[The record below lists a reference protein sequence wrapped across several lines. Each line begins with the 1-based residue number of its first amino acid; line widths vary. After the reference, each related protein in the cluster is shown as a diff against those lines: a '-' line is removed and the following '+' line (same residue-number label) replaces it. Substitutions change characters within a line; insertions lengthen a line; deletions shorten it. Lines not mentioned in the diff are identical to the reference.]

1 MGVVLVKN
9 NKGGVGKSWIAL
21 QLAAYKAFQNEK
33 VLLLTSDSQNN
44 VLNYSGIKIEDT
56 NKKGLEDMLEGKN
69 YELTKLRPNL
79 FFLHLQDYKV
89 KGNLDEKFK
98 KQINNLK
105 KEFDHIIIDGSPVM
119 NLDNVFVDVA
129 EHIIVP
135 TFLDSVT
142 TNSILNL
149 LKKTDISKIRAVIP
163 NRVGRT
169 KIEKDF
175 YTFLKNKLT
184 RSGVF
189 LSIPIN
195 QSSIIL
201 KLIENGTLLWER
213 RSQKLD
219 DIKNVFIK
227 VWGEIEDEY
236 R

>member
-33 VLLLTSDSQNN
+33 VLILTSDSQNN
-44 VLNYSGIKIEDT
+44 ILNYSGIKIKDT
-56 NKKGLEDMLEGKN
+56 NKKGLEDLLEGKN

-98 KQINNLK
+98 KQINILK
-105 KEFDHIIIDGSPVM
+105 KEFKHIIIDGSPVM

-142 TNSILNL
+142 TNSILSL

-175 YTFLKNKLT
+175 YTFLKEKLN

-189 LSIPIN
+189 LSIPIK
-195 QSSIIL
+195 QSSLIL
-201 KLIENGTLLWER
+201 NLIEKGTLLWER
-213 RSQKLD
+213 RAQELEQ
-219 DIKNVFIK
+219 IKNVFIK
-227 VWGEIEDEY
+227 VWGEIEDE
-236 R
+236 

>member
-33 VLLLTSDSQNN
+33 VLILTSDSQNN
-44 VLNYSGIKIEDT
+44 ILNYSGIKIKDT
-56 NKKGLEDMLEGKN
+56 NKKGLEDLLEGKN
-69 YELTKLRPNL
+69 YKLTKLRPNL

-98 KQINNLK
+98 KQINILK
-105 KEFDHIIIDGSPVM
+105 KEFKHIIIDGSPVM

-175 YTFLKNKLT
+175 YTFLKEKLN

-189 LSIPIN
+189 LSIPIK
-195 QSSIIL
+195 QSSLIL
-201 KLIENGTLLWER
+201 NLIEKGTLLWER
-213 RSQKLD
+213 RAQELEQ
-219 DIKNVFIK
+219 IKNVFIK
-227 VWGEIEDEY
+227 VWGEIEDE
-236 R
+236 

>member
-56 NKKGLEDMLEGKN
+56 NKKGLEDMLEGKK

-105 KEFDHIIIDGSPVM
+105 KEFKHIIIDGSPVM

-142 TNSILNL
+142 
-149 LKKTDISKIRAVIP
+149 
-163 NRVGRT
+163 
-169 KIEKDF
+169 
-175 YTFLKNKLT
+175 KN
-184 RSGVF
+184 
-189 LSIPIN
+189 
-195 QSSIIL
+195 
-201 KLIENGTLLWER
+201 
-213 RSQKLD
+213 
-219 DIKNVFIK
+219 
-227 VWGEIEDEY
+227 
-236 R
+236 

>member
-56 NKKGLEDMLEGKN
+56 NKKGLEDLLEGKN

-105 KEFDHIIIDGSPVM
+105 KEFKHIIIDGSPVM

-169 KIEKDF
+169 AIEKNF
-175 YTFLKNKLT
+175 YSFLKEKLN

-189 LSIPIN
+189 LSIPIK

-201 KLIENGTLLWER
+201 NLIEKGTLLWER
-213 RSQKLD
+213 RAQELEQ
-219 DIKNVFIK
+219 IKNVFIK
-227 VWGEIEDEY
+227 VWGEIEDE
-236 R
+236 

>member
-33 VLLLTSDSQNN
+33 VLILTSDSQNN
-44 VLNYSGIKIEDT
+44 ILNYSGIKIKDT
-56 NKKGLEDMLEGKN
+56 NKKGLEDLLEGKN

-98 KQINNLK
+98 KQINILK
-105 KEFDHIIIDGSPVM
+105 KEFKHIIIDGSPVM

-163 NRVGRT
+163 KRVGRT

-175 YTFLKNKLT
+175 YTFLKEKLN

-189 LSIPIN
+189 LSIPIK
-195 QSSIIL
+195 QSSLIL
-201 KLIENGTLLWER
+201 NLIEKGTLLWER
-213 RSQKLD
+213 RAQELEQ
-219 DIKNVFIK
+219 IKNVFIK
-227 VWGEIEDEY
+227 VWGEIEDE
-236 R
+236 

>member
-33 VLLLTSDSQNN
+33 VLILTSDSQNN

-105 KEFDHIIIDGSPVM
+105 KEFKHIIIDGSPVM

-219 DIKNVFIK
+219 EIKNVFVK
-227 VWGEIEDEY
+227 VWREIEDE
-236 R
+236 

>member
-119 NLDNVFVDVA
+119 DLDRIFVDIA

-227 VWGEIEDEY
+227 VWGEIEDE
-236 R
+236 

>member
-33 VLLLTSDSQNN
+33 VLILTSDSQNN
-44 VLNYSGIKIEDT
+44 ILNYSGIKIKDT
-56 NKKGLEDMLEGKN
+56 NKKGLEDLLEGKN

-105 KEFDHIIIDGSPVM
+105 KEFKHIVIDGSPVM

-175 YTFLKNKLT
+175 YAFLKEKLN

-189 LSIPIN
+189 LSIPIK
-195 QSSIIL
+195 QSSLIL
-201 KLIENGTLLWER
+201 NLIEKGTLLWER
-213 RSQKLD
+213 RAQELEQ
-219 DIKNVFIK
+219 IKNVFIK
-227 VWGEIEDEY
+227 VWGEIEDE
-236 R
+236 

>member
-98 KQINNLK
+98 KQISILK
-105 KEFDHIIIDGSPVM
+105 KEFKHIIIDGSPVM

-219 DIKNVFIK
+219 EIKNVF
-227 VWGEIEDEY
+227 VTVCREIEDA
-236 R
+236 

>member
-44 VLNYSGIKIEDT
+44 VLNYSGIKIEAT
-56 NKKGLEDMLEGKN
+56 NKKGLEDLLEGKN

-98 KQINNLK
+98 KQISILK
-105 KEFDHIIIDGSPVM
+105 KEFKHIIIDGSPVM

-213 RSQKLD
+213 RSQKLNE
-219 DIKNVFIK
+219 IKNVFVK
-227 VWGEIEDEY
+227 VWREIEDE
-236 R
+236 

>member
-44 VLNYSGIKIEDT
+44 VLNYSGIKIKDT

-169 KIEKDF
+169 AIEKNF
-175 YTFLKNKLT
+175 YTFLKDKLT

-195 QSSIIL
+195 QSAIIL

-219 DIKNVFIK
+219 DIKNVFVK
-227 VWGEIEDEY
+227 VWREIEDE
-236 R
+236 

>member
-33 VLLLTSDSQNN
+33 VLILTSDSQNN
-44 VLNYSGIKIEDT
+44 ILNYSGIKIKDT
-56 NKKGLEDMLEGKN
+56 NKKGLEDLLEGKN

-105 KEFDHIIIDGSPVM
+105 KEFKHIIIDGSPVM

-219 DIKNVFIK
+219 DIKNVFVK
-227 VWGEIEDEY
+227 VWREIEDE
-236 R
+236 

>member
-56 NKKGLEDMLEGKN
+56 NKKGLEDMLEGKK

-105 KEFDHIIIDGSPVM
+105 KEFKHIIIDGSPVM

-163 NRVGRT
+163 NRVGRIA
-169 KIEKDF
+169 IEKNF
-175 YTFLKNKLT
+175 YTFLKDKLT

-195 QSSIIL
+195 QSAIIL

-227 VWGEIEDEY
+227 VWGEIEDE
-236 R
+236 

>member
-56 NKKGLEDMLEGKN
+56 NKKGLEDLLEGKN

-169 KIEKDF
+169 AIEKNF
-175 YTFLKNKLT
+175 YTFLKDKLT

-195 QSSIIL
+195 QSAIIL

-227 VWGEIEDEY
+227 VWGEIEDE
-236 R
+236 

>member
-44 VLNYSGIKIEDT
+44 VLNYSGIKIKDT

-169 KIEKDF
+169 AIEKNF
-175 YTFLKNKLT
+175 YTFLKDKLT

-195 QSSIIL
+195 QSAIIL

-219 DIKNVFIK
+219 DIKNVFIE
-227 VWGEIEDEY
+227 VWGEIEDE
-236 R
+236 

>member
-79 FFLHLQDYKV
+79 FFLHLQNYKV

-98 KQINNLK
+98 KQISILK
-105 KEFDHIIIDGSPVM
+105 KEFKHIIIDGSPVM

-227 VWGEIEDEY
+227 VWGEIEDE
-236 R
+236 

>member
-105 KEFDHIIIDGSPVM
+105 KEFKHIIIDGSPVM

-142 TNSILNL
+142 TSSILNL
-149 LKKTDISKIRAVIP
+149 LKKTDISKIRAIIP

-169 KIEKDF
+169 KIEKNF
-175 YTFLKNKLT
+175 YTFLKEKLN

-195 QSSIIL
+195 QSAIIL
-201 KLIENGTLLWER
+201 NLIEKGSLLWER

-219 DIKNVFIK
+219 EIKNVFIK
-227 VWGEIEDEY
+227 VWGEIEDE
-236 R
+236 

>member
-44 VLNYSGIKIEDT
+44 ILNYSGIKIKDT

-98 KQINNLK
+98 KQISILK
-105 KEFDHIIIDGSPVM
+105 KEFKHIIIDGSPVM

-219 DIKNVFIK
+219 EIKNVFVK
-227 VWGEIEDEY
+227 VWREIEDE
-236 R
+236 

>member
-33 VLLLTSDSQNN
+33 VLILTSDSQNN
-44 VLNYSGIKIEDT
+44 ILNYSGINIQDT
-56 NKKGLEDMLEGKN
+56 TKKGLEDMLEGKN
-69 YELTKLRPNL
+69 YNLTKLRPNL
-79 FFLHLQDYKV
+79 FFLHLQGYKI

-105 KEFDHIIIDGSPVM
+105 REFDHIIIDGSPVM
-119 NLDNVFVDVA
+119 DLDTVFVDIA

-142 TNSILNL
+142 TSSILNL

-169 KIEKDF
+169 RVEKNF
-175 YTFLKNKLT
+175 YSFLKEKLN

-201 KLIENGTLLWER
+201 KLIEKGTLLWES
-213 RSQKLD
+213 RSKKLD
-219 DIKNVFIK
+219 DIKNIFIK
-227 VWGEIEDEY
+227 IWREIEDE
-236 R
+236 

>member
-33 VLLLTSDSQNN
+33 VLIFTSDSQNN
-44 VLNYSGIKIEDT
+44 ILNYSGIKIKDT
-56 NKKGLEDMLEGKN
+56 NKKGLEDLLEGKN

-105 KEFDHIIIDGSPVM
+105 KEFKHIIIDGSPVM

-169 KIEKDF
+169 AIEKNF
-175 YTFLKNKLT
+175 YSFLKEKLN

-189 LSIPIN
+189 LSIPIK

-201 KLIENGTLLWER
+201 NLIEKGTLLWER
-213 RSQKLD
+213 RAQELEQ
-219 DIKNVFIK
+219 IKNVFIK
-227 VWGEIEDEY
+227 VWGEIEDE
-236 R
+236 

>member
-21 QLAAYKAFQNEK
+21 QLAAYKAFQDEK
-33 VLLLTSDSQNN
+33 VLILTSDSQNN
-44 VLNYSGIKIEDT
+44 ILNYSGIKIKDT
-56 NKKGLEDMLEGKN
+56 NKKGLEDLLEGKN

-105 KEFDHIIIDGSPVM
+105 KEFKHIIIDGSPVM

-169 KIEKDF
+169 AIEKNF
-175 YTFLKNKLT
+175 YSFLKEKLN

-189 LSIPIN
+189 LSIPIK

-201 KLIENGTLLWER
+201 NLIEKGTLLWER
-213 RSQKLD
+213 RAQELEQ
-219 DIKNVFIK
+219 IKNVFIK
-227 VWGEIEDEY
+227 VWGEIEDE
-236 R
+236 

>member
-33 VLLLTSDSQNN
+33 VLILTSDSQNN
-44 VLNYSGIKIEDT
+44 ILNYSGIKIKDT
-56 NKKGLEDMLEGKN
+56 NKKGLEDLLEGKN

-98 KQINNLK
+98 KQISILK
-105 KEFDHIIIDGSPVM
+105 KEFKHIIIDGSPVM

-169 KIEKDF
+169 AIEKNF
-175 YTFLKNKLT
+175 YTFLKDKLT
-184 RSGVF
+184 RSGIF
-189 LSIPIN
+189 LSVPIA

-201 KLIENGTLLWER
+201 KLIEKGTLLWER
-213 RSQKLD
+213 KSKKLD
-219 DIKNVFIK
+219 DIKNIFIK
-227 VWGEIEDEY
+227 VWGEIEDE
-236 R
+236 

>member
-33 VLLLTSDSQNN
+33 VLILTSDSQNN
-44 VLNYSGIKIEDT
+44 ILNYSGIKIKDT
-56 NKKGLEDMLEGKN
+56 NKKGLEDLLEGKN

-105 KEFDHIIIDGSPVM
+105 KEFKHIIIDGSPVM

-169 KIEKDF
+169 AIEKNF
-175 YTFLKNKLT
+175 YSFLKEKLN

-189 LSIPIN
+189 LSIPIK
-195 QSSIIL
+195 QSSLIL
-201 KLIENGTLLWER
+201 NLIEKGTLLWER
-213 RSQKLD
+213 RAQELEQ
-219 DIKNVFIK
+219 IKNVFIK
-227 VWGEIEDEY
+227 VWGEIEDE
-236 R
+236 

>member
-33 VLLLTSDSQNN
+33 VLILTSDSQNN
-44 VLNYSGIKIEDT
+44 ILNYSGIKIKDT
-56 NKKGLEDMLEGKN
+56 NKKGLEDLLEGKN

-105 KEFDHIIIDGSPVM
+105 KEFKHIIIDGSPVM

-169 KIEKDF
+169 AIEKNF
-175 YTFLKNKLT
+175 YTFLKDKLT
-184 RSGVF
+184 RSGIF
-189 LSIPIN
+189 LSVPIA

-201 KLIENGTLLWER
+201 KLIEKGTLLWER
-213 RSQKLD
+213 KSKKLD
-219 DIKNVFIK
+219 DIKNIFIK
-227 VWGEIEDEY
+227 VWGEIEDE
-236 R
+236 

>member
-33 VLLLTSDSQNN
+33 VLILTSDSQNN
-44 VLNYSGIKIEDT
+44 ILNYSGIKIKDT
-56 NKKGLEDMLEGKN
+56 NKKGLEDLLEGKN

-89 KGNLDEKFK
+89 KGNLDEKVK

-105 KEFDHIIIDGSPVM
+105 KEFKHIVIDGSPVM

-175 YTFLKNKLT
+175 YTFLKEKLN

-189 LSIPIN
+189 LSIPIK
-195 QSSIIL
+195 QSSLIL
-201 KLIENGTLLWER
+201 NLIEKGTLLWER
-213 RSQKLD
+213 RAQELEQ
-219 DIKNVFIK
+219 IKNVFIK
-227 VWGEIEDEY
+227 VWGEIEDE
-236 R
+236 

>member
-44 VLNYSGIKIEDT
+44 VLNYSGIKIKDT

-105 KEFDHIIIDGSPVM
+105 KEFKHIIIDGSPVM

-169 KIEKDF
+169 AIEKNF
-175 YTFLKNKLT
+175 YTFLKDKLT

-227 VWGEIEDEY
+227 VWGEIEDE
-236 R
+236 

>member
-33 VLLLTSDSQNN
+33 VLILTSDSQNN
-44 VLNYSGIKIEDT
+44 ILNYSGIKIKDT
-56 NKKGLEDMLEGKN
+56 NKKGLEDLLEGKN

-98 KQINNLK
+98 KQISILK
-105 KEFDHIIIDGSPVM
+105 KEFKHIIIDGSPVM

-201 KLIENGTLLWER
+201 RLIENGTLLWER

-219 DIKNVFIK
+219 EIKNVFVK
-227 VWGEIEDEY
+227 VWREIEDE
-236 R
+236 

>member
-56 NKKGLEDMLEGKN
+56 NKKGLEDLLEGKN

-98 KQINNLK
+98 KQISILK
-105 KEFDHIIIDGSPVM
+105 KEFKHIIIDGSPVM

-201 KLIENGTLLWER
+201 RLIENGTLLWER

-219 DIKNVFIK
+219 EIKNVFVK
-227 VWGEIEDEY
+227 VWREIEDE
-236 R
+236 

>member
-44 VLNYSGIKIEDT
+44 VLNYSGIKIKDT

-98 KQINNLK
+98 KQINILK
-105 KEFDHIIIDGSPVM
+105 KEFKHIIIDGSPVM

-175 YTFLKNKLT
+175 YTFLKEKLN

-189 LSIPIN
+189 LSIPIK
-195 QSSIIL
+195 QSSLIL
-201 KLIENGTLLWER
+201 NLIEKGTLLWER
-213 RSQKLD
+213 RAQELEQ
-219 DIKNVFIK
+219 IKNVFIK
-227 VWGEIEDEY
+227 VWGEIEDE
-236 R
+236 

>member
-44 VLNYSGIKIEDT
+44 VLNYSGIKIKDT

-98 KQINNLK
+98 KQISILK
-105 KEFDHIIIDGSPVM
+105 KEFKHIIIDGSPVM

-219 DIKNVFIK
+219 EIKNVFVK
-227 VWGEIEDEY
+227 VWREIEDE
-236 R
+236 

>member
-33 VLLLTSDSQNN
+33 VLILTSDSQNN
-44 VLNYSGIKIEDT
+44 ILNYSGIKIKDT
-56 NKKGLEDMLEGKN
+56 NKKGLEDLLEGKN

-98 KQINNLK
+98 KQISILK
-105 KEFDHIIIDGSPVM
+105 KEFKHIIIDGSPVM

-142 TNSILNL
+142 TNCILNL
-149 LKKTDISKIRAVIP
+149 LKKTDIRAVIP

-169 KIEKDF
+169 AIEKNF
-175 YTFLKNKLT
+175 YTFLKDKLT
-184 RSGVF
+184 RSGIF
-189 LSIPIN
+189 LSVPIA

-201 KLIENGTLLWER
+201 KLIEKGTLLWER
-213 RSQKLD
+213 KSKKLD
-219 DIKNVFIK
+219 DIKNIFIK
-227 VWGEIEDEY
+227 VWGEIEDE
-236 R
+236 

>member
-56 NKKGLEDMLEGKN
+56 NKKGLEDLLEGKN

-98 KQINNLK
+98 KQISILK
-105 KEFDHIIIDGSPVM
+105 KEFKHIIIDGSPVM

-169 KIEKDF
+169 AIEKNF
-175 YTFLKNKLT
+175 YTFLKDKLT
-184 RSGVF
+184 RSGIF
-189 LSIPIN
+189 LSVPIA

-201 KLIENGTLLWER
+201 KLIEKGTLLWER
-213 RSQKLD
+213 KSKKLD
-219 DIKNVFIK
+219 DIKNIFIK
-227 VWGEIEDEY
+227 VWGEIEDE
-236 R
+236 

>member
-56 NKKGLEDMLEGKN
+56 NKKGLEDMLEGKK

-105 KEFDHIIIDGSPVM
+105 KEFKHIIIDGSPVM

-149 LKKTDISKIRAVIP
+149 LKKIDISKIRAVIP

-169 KIEKDF
+169 AIEKNF
-175 YTFLKNKLT
+175 YTFLKEKLN

-227 VWGEIEDEY
+227 VWGEIEDE
-236 R
+236 

>member
-44 VLNYSGIKIEDT
+44 VLNYSGIKIEYT

-119 NLDNVFVDVA
+119 DLDRIFVDIA

-149 LKKTDISKIRAVIP
+149 LKKTDVSKIRAVIP

-227 VWGEIEDEY
+227 VWGEIEDE
-236 R
+236 

>member
-56 NKKGLEDMLEGKN
+56 NKKGLEDLLEGKN

-98 KQINNLK
+98 KQINILK
-105 KEFDHIIIDGSPVM
+105 KEFKHIIIDGSPVM

-219 DIKNVFIK
+219 EIKNVFVK
-227 VWGEIEDEY
+227 VWREIEDE
-236 R
+236 